1 MLVPNPQSRIT
12 GFQMEREHFS
22 KQYDAELNE
31 IREKL
36 LQMGGRVEVM
46 LTDAMKSLVERD
58 TPLAVRTIAFDHEIN
73 HLEVEIDEKCL
84 QVLATRQPAARDL
97 RFLTLALKIVTDL
110 ERIGDQCA
118 ALAKRAVELNEEPP
132 LKPYIDLPRMADWAA
147 KMVKEALDAFVR
159 GDDALALKVCRDDQ
173 FVDDLNEQI
182 QRELLT
188 FMLGDPTTI
197 SRAIKVTYVS
207 KCIER
212 IADHATNVAE
222 MVIFM
227 VKGKDIRHT
236 LSA

>member
-1 MLVPNPQSRIT
+1 
-12 GFQMEREHFS
+12 MEREHFS
-22 KQYDAELNE
+22 KIYDTELNE

-36 LQMGGRVEVM
+36 LEMGGKVETM
-46 LTDAMKSLVERD
+46 IDNAMKSLVERD
-58 TPLAVRTIAFDHEIN
+58 SQLAERTIAYDHEIN
-73 HLEVEIDEKCL
+73 HLEVEIDERCL

-118 ALAKRAVELNEEPP
+118 AIAKRATELNLEPP
-132 LKPYIDLPRMADWAA
+132 LKPFIDLPRMAHWASV
-147 KMVKEALDAFVR
+147 MVKEALDAFVR
-159 GDDALALKVCRDDQ
+159 SDEVLAIKVCKDDQ

-188 FMLGDPTTI
+188 FMIEDTATI
-197 SRAIKVTYVS
+197 TRAIKINYIS
-207 KCIER
+207 KCLER

-236 LSA
+236 MD